1 MPFEKIVDKPKVSTW
16 WWLLPIF
23 LTAMG
28 GILMFIAL
36 RKENYAVALKGLFL
50 GFIIAGICI
59 VIYVGIIGYE
69 MYLIDQALEK
79 ELKMQEA
86 IEESLDIIDEK
97 YNNLNKILEI
107 PVFYNSPE
115 VKSVIAEIQDTRDAL
130 LYIANQLVKDKKTL
144 EEEVSIEKEKD
155 TTT

>member
-86 IEESLDIIDEK
+86 IEEDFSYARYCGQQSGWTERNCLDEARDRLRST
-97 YNNLNKILEI
+97 LNYYGELNQ
-107 PVFYNSPE
+107 YNS
-115 VKSVIAEIQDTRDAL
+115 IINRYDAL
-130 LYIANQLVKDKKTL
+130 FCWYSSDYAQKDC
-144 EEEVSIEKEKD
+144 D
-155 TTT
+155 